1 MRLPRGLSIEEQS
14 AWAKLASSVEPL
26 EGRELPKA
34 PAVPISTPVQAR
46 TRKPV
51 SAKPKT
57 PPATTTKVQQPP
69 PRSARRIGGSTLDS
83 HWDRKLKAGS
93 IAPDYTLDLH
103 DHYLDAAHERLESG
117 MMQARAMD
125 ARLVLVITGR
135 PRPVEA
141 ADRAS
146 KRGVIRAKL
155 LDWLAA
161 GDHADAIA
169 AVRKAHRRHGGEG
182 ALYIVLRRN
191 R

>member
-1 MRLPRGLSIEEQS
+1 M
-14 AWAKLASSVEPL
+14 
-26 EGRELPKA
+26 
-34 PAVPISTPVQAR
+34 
-46 TRKPV
+46 
-51 SAKPKT
+51 
-57 PPATTTKVQQPP
+57 
-69 PRSARRIGGSTLDS
+69 ARRIGGQTLDAK
-83 HWDRKLKAGS
+83 WDRKLKSGD

-117 MMQARAMD
+117 MMQARAME

-135 PRPVEA
+135 PRPVDA
-141 ADRAS
+141 ADRAT

-161 GDHADAIA
+161 GDHADSIA

-182 ALYIVLRRN
+182 ALYIVLRRI

>member
-46 TRKPV
+46 TGKPV

>member
-1 MRLPRGLSIEEQS
+1 MKFPRGLSVEEQA
-14 AWAKLASSVEPL
+14 AWAHLASSVDPL
-26 EGRELPKA
+26 DGRERPKA
-34 PAVPISTPVQAR
+34 PVAAAPAASKPAPPKFK
-46 TRKPV
+46 KPV
-51 SAKPKT
+51 KSLPRMVPVPT
-57 PPATTTKVQQPP
+57 RPVPP
-69 PRSARRIGGSTLDS
+69 RRIGHTSLDS
-83 HWDRKLKAGS
+83 HWDKKLKSGA

-117 MMQARAMD
+117 LSQARAME

-141 ADRAS
+141 ADRGS

-161 GDHADAIA
+161 GSHADAIA
-169 AVRKAHRRHGGEG
+169 AIRKAHRKHGGEG
-182 ALYIVLRRN
+182 AVYVVLRRE